1 MIGFYKT
8 VLQVV
13 APAFCRLLCIKGK
26 PAVFIHPHSLYT
38 ESFFSSHFLAIHR
51 KENGEIF

>member
-13 APAFCRLLCIKGK
+13 APAFCGLLCIKGK
-26 PAVFIHPHSLYT
+26 PAVFIHPHSLL
-38 ESFFSSHFLAIHR
+38 HRIFL
-51 KENGEIF
+51 